1 MTANDD
7 GAAFRRLKAE
17 KLRAQEAR
25 WRQLDALTP
34 EQWQRLDAK
43 FREMIA
49 DGDLPKTTRRKR

>member
-1 MTANDD
+1 MTADD
-7 GAAFRRLKAE
+7 GEGFQKLKAE
-17 KLRAQEAR
+17 KRRRQEDH

-49 DGDLPKTTRRKR
+49 SGELPKTTRRKR